1 LEEKE
6 EKEEKKK
13 KVMEPKNEKDRK
25 EKAEEESKQEKEK
38 NETKKEKKTKEP
50 KKEPEAEEG
59 PKKGE
64 TLKKSKKRSDKKQ
77 TTEEESHRRKAQ
89 KSKKPASETTNVK
102 EISSGSSALESEDTE
117 SSSGSESTISS
128 RSSGSSSSSESSTTS
143 EGVIPEPAIFQIE
156 MNDGMGHISQHNI
169 TTLPRIGVFLAYSK
183 IKTPLAFEIFL
194 DRVSGVPQTVLFLKV
209 NKANIPYVK
218 EGRVRV
224 RTCFDS
230 VYFVNVSF
238 GYAEHTE
245 PDTILD
251 ILTKAEGLP
260 EMKPEDITLFVPADT
275 IRVGRNN
282 ILWKVLLYLYSA
294 LKSIFFGVHRM
305 KLPPHNTIYI
315 ATVAE
320 LEGDDNGWCPLL

>member
-1 LEEKE
+1 
-6 EKEEKKK
+6 
-13 KVMEPKNEKDRK
+13 
-25 EKAEEESKQEKEK
+25 
-38 NETKKEKKTKEP
+38 
-50 KKEPEAEEG
+50 
-59 PKKGE
+59 
-64 TLKKSKKRSDKKQ
+64 
-77 TTEEESHRRKAQ
+77 
-89 KSKKPASETTNVK
+89 
-102 EISSGSSALESEDTE
+102 
-117 SSSGSESTISS
+117 
-128 RSSGSSSSSESSTTS
+128 
-143 EGVIPEPAIFQIE
+143 

-194 DRVSGVPQTVLFLKV
+194 DRVSGVPQTVIFLKI
-209 NKANIPYVK
+209 NKANIPNVNK
-218 EGRVRV
+218 EDRTRV
-224 RTCFDS
+224 RTCFES

-245 PDTILD
+245 PNTIID

-260 EMKPEDITLFVPADT
+260 KMNPEDITLFVPADT

-294 LKSIFFGVHRM
+294 LKSIFFGSHRL

-320 LEGDDNGWCPLL
+320 LGKQSDDTSCSLLDV